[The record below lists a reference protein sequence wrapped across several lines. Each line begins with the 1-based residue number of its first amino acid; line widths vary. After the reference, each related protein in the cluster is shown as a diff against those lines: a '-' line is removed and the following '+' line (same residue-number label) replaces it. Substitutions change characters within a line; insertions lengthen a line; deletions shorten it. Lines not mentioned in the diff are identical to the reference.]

1 MDDSLQRSP
10 LCGVPV
16 GSGGISYHQDLPE
29 SFGESSPVSSG
40 SWSHV
45 SMNQSLWDKMRKKKK
60 MYIQVIIKY
69 QFFYAQY
76 LFAKKKGAIL
86 TRLWG
91 KIWCV
96 GSREVTLCSPTVGAS
111 PCAQGIMKISV
122 PEFVTHLKG
131 RQTNRCHFLR
141 HNGESFCVRTQ
152 IGLHEPENG
161 TIST

>member
-1 MDDSLQRSP
+1 MWRPGRLRRHFLPPGSP
-10 LCGVPV
+10 WIIWWEQPRVFWKLKSCEYESVALG
-16 GSGGISYHQDLPE
+16 QDE
-29 SFGESSPVSSG
+29 
-40 SWSHV
+40 
-45 SMNQSLWDKMRKKKK
+45 KKEK